1 MDINVKKLPK
11 AEVEIN
17 VTFTEDEFKS
27 DIESAAKSLSKEV
40 KIDGFR
46 PGNVPYDVLVSHVGK
61 DMIVNTAL
69 DTAIPR
75 ILTNVIKDEKLEV
88 IARPRVDILSKDPVT
103 LKVTA
108 PVYPEIKVEGYDKV
122 KVKVKEVKVDDKDI
136 DEALKNVQKQFITWK
151 QVLRGVQKGDKVEMD
166 FDGFDEGGAPLEGTQ
181 SKNHPIIVGEKM
193 MVPGFEDNLIGM
205 QTGEEKD
212 FDLTFPADYHK
223 KSFQSKKVKFHVKIN
238 KIEESELP
246 EVNEEFI
253 EKISGKKTPID
264 EFRKNVKADLEEYKQ
279 SEEKKNNEQ
288 ILLEKFLDVTK
299 TEFSEILVDEEVE
312 YMLHEM
318 KHDMSHRGLSFDQ
331 YLQYTK
337 KTEED
342 IRKDMGKEA
351 LKRLTLRFGLNEI
364 MDKEKIEITDD
375 EIEKRIK
382 DIPDLKQED
391 VREIRGRLVN
401 SMRLERLFDRFIQ
414 K

>member
-1 MDINVKKLPK
+1 MDIKVKKLPK

-27 DIESAAKSLSKEV
+27 DIDSAAKSLSKEV

-46 PGNVPYDVLVSHVGK
+46 PGNVPYDVLVNHIGK

-75 ILTNVIKDEKLEV
+75 ILTDIIQKEKLEV
-88 IARPRVDILSKDPVT
+88 IARPKVDILSKDPVT
-103 LKVTA
+103 LKVVA

-122 KVKVKEVKVDDKDI
+122 KVKPKEVTVEEKDV
-136 DEALKNVQKQFITWK
+136 DEALKNVQKQFVTWK
-151 QVLRGVQKGDKVEMD
+151 QVLRGVQKGDKVELD
-166 FDGFDEGGAPLEGTQ
+166 FEGFDDGGAPLEGTQ

-205 QTGEEKD
+205 KTGEEKD

-223 KSFQSKKVKFHVKIN
+223 KSFQNKKVKFHVKVN
-238 KIEESELP
+238 KVEESELP

-253 EKISGKKTPID
+253 EKISGKKTPVD
-264 EFRKNVKADLEEYKQ
+264 EFRKNVKADLKEYKQ

-288 ILLEKFLDVTK
+288 ELLEKFLKVTK
-299 TEFSEILVDEEVE
+299 TEFSDLLVDEEVE
-312 YMLHEM
+312 YMLHDM
-318 KHDMSHRGLSFDQ
+318 KHDMQHKGLSFDQ

-342 IRKDMGKEA
+342 IRKEMAKEA
-351 LKRLTLRFGLNEI
+351 AKRLTLRFGLNEI
-364 MDKEKIEITDD
+364 MNKEKIEISDK
-375 EIEKRIK
+375 EVNEKLK
-382 DIPDLKQED
+382 QIPDLKPEHEGQAK
-391 VREIRGRLVN
+391 GRIIN
-401 SMRLERLFDRFIQ
+401 SLRLEQLFDRFIQ

>member
-27 DIESAAKSLSKEV
+27 DMEEAAKSISKEV
-40 KIDGFR
+40 KIAGFR
-46 PGNVPYDVLVSHVGK
+46 PGKVPYDVLVGHVGK
-61 DMIVNTAL
+61 DMVVNAAL

-88 IARPRVDILSKDPVT
+88 IARPRVNILSKDPVT
-103 LKVTA
+103 LQVVA
-108 PVYPEIKVEGYDKV
+108 PVYPEIKVEGYEKV
-122 KVKVKEVKVDDKDI
+122 KVKPKEVKIDDKDI
-136 DEALKNVQKQFITWK
+136 DEALKNVQKQFVTWK
-151 QVLRGVQKGDKVEMD
+151 QVLRGVKKGDKVEMD
-166 FDGFDEGGAPLEGTQ
+166 FDGFDEGGAPLEGTA

-223 KSFQSKKVKFHVKIN
+223 KSFQNKKVKFHVKMN
-238 KIEESELP
+238 KIEEP
-246 EVNEEFI
+246 EMPEINEEFI
-253 EKISGKKTPID
+253 EKISGKKTPIA
-264 EFRKNVKADLEEYKQ
+264 EFRENVKADLQEYKQ
-279 SEEKKNNEQ
+279 SEEKKNTEQ
-288 ILLEKFLDVTK
+288 QLLEKFLDVTK

-312 YMLHEM
+312 YMLHDM
-318 KHDMSHRGLSFDQ
+318 RHDMEHRGLSFDQ
-331 YLQYTK
+331 YLAYTK

-342 IRKDMGKEA
+342 IRKDMAKEA
-351 LKRLTLRFGLNEI
+351 VKRLTLRFGLNEI
-364 MDKEKIEITDD
+364 MDKEKIEVSD
-375 EIEKRIK
+375 EELDKKIK
-382 DIPDLKQED
+382 DIPDLKPEH
-391 VREIRGRLVN
+391 VREVKGRLIN
-401 SMRLERLFDRFIQ
+401 SIRLERLFDRFIQ